1 MDLQCLHLIF
11 TLRVHKSRMAKET
24 LLVIEDERDLLEI
37 IDYNFSREGYHV
49 LSATNGEKGLDLA
62 QEKRPAVILLDLM
75 LPGLD
80 GIEVAKR
87 LRSDD
92 RTRDSAIIMLTAKS
106 EESDVVLGLGVGA
119 DDYVT
124 KPFRV
129 KELIARVQAVLR
141 RGRRLN
147 ESTGARIE
155 RENLVLD
162 EAKYQVTLNDQ
173 EVPLTLTEFKLLFAL
188 ASSPGRVFSR
198 DQLLQK
204 IQGEIWVDE
213 RNIDVHVR
221 SIRKKLGAESSVIST
236 VRGVGYKFAD

>member
-1 MDLQCLHLIF
+1 M
-11 TLRVHKSRMAKET
+11 
-24 LLVIEDERDLLEI
+24 
-37 IDYNFSREGYHV
+37 
-49 LSATNGEKGLDLA
+49 
-62 QEKRPAVILLDLM
+62 
-75 LPGLD
+75 
-80 GIEVAKR
+80 
-87 LRSDD
+87 
-92 RTRDSAIIMLTAKS
+92 
-106 EESDVVLGLGVGA
+106 
-119 DDYVT
+119 
-124 KPFRV
+124 
-129 KELIARVQAVLR
+129 
-141 RGRRLN
+141 N

-204 IQGEIWVDE
+204 IQGDIWVDE